1 MPYHWHAFATP
12 DVDTTCHLEVY
23 MHTLASMML
32 LKCLIKSSVNM
43 IEKPPTPTLILLCPG
58 NSCSGRRIR
67 QVICRACPQ
76 GPGAVDPADLIEAT
90 KLHAALRELD
100 SARLNMCVSAY
111 GFEKNDPSFCRR
123 TKEGWSS
130 RYGGCDS
137 GCP

>member
-100 SARLNMCVSAY
+100 SARLNMCVPDGVVPMALPPFLALLGVY
-111 GFEKNDPSFCRR
+111 
-123 TKEGWSS
+123 
-130 RYGGCDS
+130 DS
-137 GCP
+137 TICSQP